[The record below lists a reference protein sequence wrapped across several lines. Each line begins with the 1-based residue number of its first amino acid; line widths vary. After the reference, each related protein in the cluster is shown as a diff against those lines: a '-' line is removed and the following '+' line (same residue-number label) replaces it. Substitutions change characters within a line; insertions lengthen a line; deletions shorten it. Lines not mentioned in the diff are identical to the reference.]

1 MTDKITRAIKALT
14 AAGLL
19 LFLLAGLAKTLFL
32 PEEINEYENRPAD
45 KVSMP
50 DFAAIMDGS
59 FQDSVDKALADQV
72 LLSTTAKKK
81 YNAVS
86 SSISNIIVRRVLELK
101 LPRYIS
107 VGDMKIFGGDNIT
120 YGTRK
125 MENLTEALDFHI
137 ENINGAVDP
146 AFTYLYYIE
155 KDTDINFE
163 TDEKVGV
170 FEYLQAGLN
179 LDSDHMSCFRIDSF
193 DDFQKKFYKTDHH
206 WNADGSYEAYQA
218 LADLL
223 CPGDECIPKGETFKI
238 SNAFRG
244 SKARG
249 SYTELFSEEMWAYH
263 FDFPEMTYVIDG
275 EAADDYGNQNR
286 PEDMSYASYGQ
297 YYGGDNGNIIINGGK
312 ADGEKI
318 LVIGE
323 SYDNAVLKLLA
334 AHFAEL
340 HSVDLRYYS
349 EKNGQF
355 HLAEYLEKYSIDKL
369 LLIGNID
376 YFIADDFLLEE

>member
-1 MTDKITRAIKALT
+1 
-14 AAGLL
+14 
-19 LFLLAGLAKTLFL
+19 
-32 PEEINEYENRPAD
+32 
-45 KVSMP
+45 
-50 DFAAIMDGS
+50 
-59 FQDSVDKALADQV
+59 
-72 LLSTTAKKK
+72 
-81 YNAVS
+81 
-86 SSISNIIVRRVLELK
+86 
-101 LPRYIS
+101 
-107 VGDMKIFGGDNIT
+107 
-120 YGTRK
+120 
-125 MENLTEALDFHI
+125 
-137 ENINGAVDP
+137 
-146 AFTYLYYIE
+146 
-155 KDTDINFE
+155 
-163 TDEKVGV
+163 
-170 FEYLQAGLN
+170 
-179 LDSDHMSCFRIDSF
+179 
-193 DDFQKKFYKTDHH
+193 
-206 WNADGSYEAYQA
+206 
-218 LADLL
+218 
-223 CPGDECIPKGETFKI
+223 
-238 SNAFRG
+238 
-244 SKARG
+244 
-249 SYTELFSEEMWAYH
+249 MWAYH